1 MGVLTGSH
9 HLMDHPG
16 LVVLYTPTLFCP
28 VFPSSPRPT
37 RRFLTHHLLEEEV
50 LCWRPKAG
58 VGCHIGVCWNTP

>member
-28 VFPSSPRPT
+28 VFPSSPRPI
-37 RRFLTHHLLEEEV
+37 RRFLTHHLLEEEEEEV
-50 LCWRPKAG
+50 LWGRPKAG
-58 VGCHIGVCWNTP
+58 GGVSHRCVL